1 MADETKK
8 IPYILNGGIFKIK
21 KRKGDR
27 VIVECVCCPS
37 QHRLRGNLANGAGNF
52 HQHIKRR
59 HPFLIDNV
67 TKMKKDKKE
76 KVAAAKIAKRRR
88 KLSFDDDKSQES
100 DKASITELEDGLR
113 LMQEGNEKNLLRQ
126 GIQILLQQIRKNFLL
141 QQIVS

>member
-27 VIVECVCCPS
+27 VIVKCVYCPS
-37 QHRLRGNLANGAGNF
+37 QHRLRGNLANGTGNF

-59 HPFLIDNV
+59 HPFLIDKV

-100 DKASITELEDGLR
+100 DGEDSSYDMFNLDKAFITELEDGLR
-113 LMQEGNEKNLLRQ
+113 LMQEGNEKNLLK
-126 GIQILLQQIRKNFLL
+126 L
-141 QQIVS
+141 